1 MPLKPGNKEK
11 SISDNV
17 SELIRAGHAPGQ
29 AVAIALSNAAKAS
42 PKAYADGGDVHS
54 SDSDKDD
61 EAAKRKKLLGQIIN
75 FPGVDPTP
83 VPTPKAYADGGDVVL
98 PDVPPMSTSV
108 SEALPPDQ
116 LQKLLAVRDELPQ
129 QPGGPLLPDWAA
141 DAAAK
146 ERLPVPTQSEAGFR
160 MIGEPTGG
168 SVATVPEETG
178 LVRRAAMPEVIDT
191 TGSTVG
197 EEAAPSLLG
206 AAGELASKAALPL
219 TAAYEFL
226 KSTPAGTGED
236 DLMRDRQAK
245 AAAAAG
251 GKPGDANGPSLFDMV
266 SDKYKELTPQMTA
279 PAPAAPAR
287 GTSGQ
292 VADSSPVSAPAPT
305 STTPAMNPLLAKY
318 LQDRVDMKGAV
329 EKANTNRLIAGI
341 SGAAG
346 QLAASTYGATK
357 PVDEA
362 GFKALEDN
370 ANAPVTALQTVQGAG
385 MKGIQEQQALMTAE
399 QAQEAG
405 DPNSALSK
413 RTQLIYGPILSK
425 LGMPPQN
432 LAGMSATDIKSEL
445 QQPMDAAAKMKQAE
459 AQQAANR
466 EMALARIAAAGGAKQ
481 TQHYTQAAQ
490 QLEQMRGNPAV
501 QQAERDMYAA
511 SKANRLIS
519 QAPGGDLNNLSR
531 GQVALLVSDVSK
543 IAQGGQPNEAD
554 LNALTPNTL
563 QTKMA
568 GVTSALMNDPSPMN
582 AGAFLKQYQQYAN
595 GITQDAQK
603 VISDRY
609 GRIINTYAP
618 MLTPDEKRTLEDNYV
633 NRFKDVAPSASAPGS
648 GKVKVSNGS
657 QTFMIDQADLPHA
670 QADGFKQVQ

>member
-116 LQKLLAVRDELPQ
+116 LQKLLEVRDQLPQ

-191 TGSTVG
+191 TGRTVG

-251 GKPGDANGPSLFDMV
+251 GKPGDATGPSLFDMV

-370 ANAPVTALQTVQGAG
+370 ASAPVTALQTVQGAG

-399 QAQEAG
+399 QAQEAS
-405 DPNSALSK
+405 DPNSELSK

-445 QQPMDAAAKMKQAE
+445 QQPMDTAAKIKQVE
-459 AQQAANR
+459 AQQATNR
-466 EMALARIAAAGGAKQ
+466 ETALARIAAAGGTAMMGKLQTAQNQMNAEGKKSQEGLAAADSLIANLDDAKTNPISFAGTQ
-481 TQHYTQAAQ
+481 IGAARTLVQGQRLNTQELDAMGGSKEAIIDKLNQIQRQAISGTITADNYSWYKQFANTMRKAAQDENNDIQLRHVKQWAQAAHKPLSDAYLDMTGNPLSTQHTAPTN
-490 QLEQMRGNPAV
+490 GPA
-501 QQAERDMYAA
+501 
-511 SKANRLIS
+511 
-519 QAPGGDLNNLSR
+519 P
-531 GQVALLVSDVSK
+531 
-543 IAQGGQPNEAD
+543 
-554 LNALTPNTL
+554 LTPQQGKKIQQVL
-563 QTKMA
+563 QNKST
-568 GVTSALMNDPSPMN
+568 G
-582 AGAFLKQYQQYAN
+582 QR
-595 GITQDAQK
+595 K
-603 VISDRY
+603 VIYTD
-609 GRIINTYAP
+609 
-618 MLTPDEKRTLEDNYV
+618 
-633 NRFKDVAPSASAPGS
+633 GS
-648 GKVKVSNGS
+648 SEI
-657 QTFMIDQADLPHA
+657 Q
-670 QADGFKQVQ
+670 